1 MEIPSIKI
9 LSPSLQLLNEIDLYT
24 SLQLTRSWQGV
35 GSFELHIIGNQKNI
49 EKGNLIM
56 LGNDGHRSGIIRA
69 ITKTVDSSGIMT
81 TVTGQTLDGIT
92 TKQNTSS

>member
-35 GSFELHIIGNQKNI
+35 GSFELHIIGNQK
-49 EKGNLIM
+49 
-56 LGNDGHRSGIIRA
+56 
-69 ITKTVDSSGIMT
+69 
-81 TVTGQTLDGIT
+81 
-92 TKQNTSS
+92 TSKRQPDYARQ